1 VNRDDPVAEFEF
13 RGGALRGSR
22 LTLYPNRI
30 VHEGA
35 DTRES
40 VPLAQLAAVRI
51 AFEREPGKLGWAI
64 ALVVLA
70 LALAALAAPLG
81 DWAAGAAAEVAE
93 SASRASP
100 GGGGVA
106 GVLHSVFKGLAVLA
120 SLLPAIAAALAAWAA
135 ALGAFYW
142 FGLTR
147 LTLCYAALERGFAV
161 RGRDRLLIEFAAEL
175 SERIA
180 ALGK

>member
-1 VNRDDPVAEFEF
+1 MNRDDPLAEFEF
-13 RGGALRGSR
+13 RRGALRGSR
-22 LTLYPNRI
+22 LTLYANRI

-51 AFEREPGKLGWAI
+51 AYEREPAKLGWAV

-81 DWAAGAAAEVAE
+81 GWAAGAAAEVAE
-93 SASRASP
+93 SARRDSP
-100 GGGGVA
+100 GGGVA
-106 GVLHSVFKGLAVLA
+106 GVLHSVFAGLALLA
-120 SLLPAIAAALAAWAA
+120 GFLPAIAAALAGWAA
-135 ALGAFYW
+135 ALAAFYW

-147 LTLCYAALERGFAV
+147 LTLCFAALERGFAV
-161 RGRDRLLIEFAAEL
+161 RGRDRLLMEFAAEL
-175 SERIA
+175 SERVA